1 MGDNDRRAT
10 FVSQKIKSKST
21 NPGIAVMLYR
31 VLNDRRARVLFGRG
45 VMRKSAAMRRSEV
58 SRAVGLQVQN

>member
-1 MGDNDRRAT
+1 
-10 FVSQKIKSKST
+10 
-21 NPGIAVMLYR
+21 LYR